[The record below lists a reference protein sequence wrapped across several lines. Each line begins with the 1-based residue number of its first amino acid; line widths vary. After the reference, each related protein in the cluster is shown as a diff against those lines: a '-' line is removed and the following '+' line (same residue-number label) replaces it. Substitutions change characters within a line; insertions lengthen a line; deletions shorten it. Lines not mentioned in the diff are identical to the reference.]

1 MAEHPFGTEVTDAD
15 IVDALGFLDGWE
27 DRYRYLIEL
36 GRQVP
41 PMSDAD
47 KREEL
52 IVRGCQSQVWLDAS
66 RDAEGR
72 LHFRIDSDAH
82 IVRGLIALV
91 LSAFEGKRPEAVLA
105 YDIDAY
111 FGSLDLLSH
120 LSPTRGNGLRA
131 MVNRIRDVAR
141 STQGQSS
148 VLERAAPGH

>member
-1 MAEHPFGTEVTDAD
+1 VAEHPFGTDVIDAD

-27 DRYRYLIEL
+27 DRYRYIIEL

-66 RDAEGR
+66 RDADGR

-91 LSAFEGKRPEAVLA
+91 LAAFEGKRPEAVLD
-105 YDIDAY
+105 YDIEAY

-131 MVNRIRDVAR
+131 MVNRIRDIAR
-141 STQGQSS
+141 GTQVQDS
-148 VLERAAPGH
+148 VGSGASPRH